1 MALNQLRKVVVAII
15 GIGVMAAMALG
26 EGDSSGISARIMGK
40 GAFEFGQI
48 VDGQYSKTAN
58 GSGLLSHYALEQAVV
73 QVGGELNGNNGLSV
87 ILLGQGTLSF
97 PYTLPSDGQT
107 AGGFSSYSPRNSWNI
122 NQAYAD
128 YSLGDQESP
137 FLNITAGYFPFKYN
151 PDARDF
157 GDYLFRINPYPQF
170 LQTTFDMPYSQLLG
184 LRVGTTLFSSLR
196 ADVLLTSETVLW
208 PLRDF
213 SPSAVVSYK
222 IMNFGE
228 LGAGVM
234 WDRLL
239 SVDNSL
245 TNPPTAPSD
254 LTGISFQGTK
264 VEFRGALN
272 IKQLLP
278 CKDIFG
284 ENDLRLYAELCLNG
298 LKNYTVDKTNQYYP
312 AYNNIEK
319 RMPLLLGF
327 NVPAFKFLEVLSI
340 EAEWWDNSYQR
351 DGNTYYYA
359 NSYYNV
365 LNAGNAVI
373 ANPVKYGSAHFAQPY
388 GGEWHWSVYAKK
400 ALLPHLNLVAQ
411 VARDHSFIETMFTG
425 NSNADPEEAL
435 DGLGDWM
442 WLGKLEYVF

>member
-1 MALNQLRKVVVAII
+1 MDKDALFNMRFNQIRLFSALIF
-15 GIGVMAAMALG
+15 GITISSVFASDGS
-26 EGDSSGISARIMGK
+26 DSSGIQARIMGK

-48 VDGQYSKTAN
+48 ANGQYSKTYN
-58 GSGLLSHYALEQAVV
+58 GSGLLSHYAMEQAVI
-73 QVGGELNGNNGLSV
+73 QVGGELTGNNGLSV
-87 ILLGQGTLSF
+87 VLLGQGTLSF
-97 PYTLPSDGQT
+97 PYTLPTDGEL

-128 YSLGDQESP
+128 YSFGDQDNP
-137 FLNITAGYFPFKYN
+137 YLNISAGYFPFKYN

-170 LQTTFDMPYSQLLG
+170 FQTNFDMPYSQLLG
-184 LRVGTTLFSSLR
+184 LRVGSTLFSSLR
-196 ADVLLTSETVLW
+196 ADILLTSETVLW

-213 SPSAVVSYK
+213 SLSAVVSYK
-222 IMNFGE
+222 ILNFGE
-228 LGAGVM
+228 IGAGIM

-239 SVDNSL
+239 SVDNTL
-245 TNPPTAPSD
+245 TNPPTSPSD

-278 CKDIFG
+278 FKEIFG
-284 ENDLRLYAELCLNG
+284 KNDLRLYGELCLNG
-298 LKNYTVDKTNQYYP
+298 LKNYTVDTTNQYYP

-327 NVPAFKFLEVLSI
+327 NVPTFKFLEVLSV

-351 DGNTYYYA
+351 DGITNYFA
-359 NSYYNV
+359 NSYWNV
-365 LNAGNAVI
+365 LNAGNAMI

-388 GGEWHWSVYAKK
+388 GGAWHWSVYAKK
-400 ALLPHLNLVAQ
+400 GHFAAFEFGCPGSAGPY
-411 VARDHSFIETMFTG
+411 F
-425 NSNADPEEAL
+425 
-435 DGLGDWM
+435 
-442 WLGKLEYVF
+442 Y